1 MSERVTEN
9 FMLSDCKVFCN
20 GVFKNADV
28 SLQNGRIVISDATG
42 GGAFASDKKGKRL
55 FVFPGFADVHVHLR
69 EPGFSYKETVK
80 SGTASAARG
89 GYVSVCPMPNL
100 KPAPDSAETL
110 GQQLSIIEKDAL
122 IHVLPYGTITASRQ
136 GQALSDMESMA
147 DRVAGFSDDGSGI
160 QTEELMRK
168 AMLKAK
174 ALGKIIVAH
183 CEDMSLISKGG
194 CIHDGEYA
202 RKNGFI
208 GISSESEWKQVE
220 RDLKLVK
227 ETGCSYH
234 VCHISTKESVELIRR
249 AKAEGLDVTCE
260 TGPHY
265 LTMTDMDLKDEGRF
279 KMNPPLRS
287 EEDKKALI
295 EGLVDG
301 TVDMIATDHAPHS
314 AEEKS
319 KGLANSAMGVVGLE
333 TAFAVLYT
341 DLVRTGIITLEKL
354 VEVMSIAPANR
365 FSLPVGYENG
375 SMCVFELNTEY
386 TVDPKDFVS
395 MGKATPFESKRV
407 YGTCKMTV
415 YNGKVVYKEE
425 NQK

>member
-1 MSERVTEN
+1 MTDTVR
-9 FMLSDCKVFCN
+9 LSDCKVYKDGTF
-20 GVFKNADV
+20 VDASVTVD
-28 SLQNGRIVISDATG
+28 NGRIIISEQSG
-42 GGAFASDKKGKRL
+42 GGVFSSGTNKKAL
-55 FVFPGFADVHVHLR
+55 YVFPGFADVHVHLR

-100 KPAPDSAETL
+100 NPAPDSL
-110 GQQLSIIEKDAL
+110 GNLSEQLAIIERDAC
-122 IHVLPYGTITASRQ
+122 IHVLPYGTITKGRK
-136 GQALSDMESMA
+136 GEELSDMGSMA
-147 DRVAGFSDDGSGI
+147 SKVAGFSDDGSGI

-174 ALGKIIVAH
+174 ALGKMIVAH
-183 CEDMSLISKGG
+183 CEDMSLIKKGG

-202 RKNGFI
+202 KENGYV

-227 ETGCSYH
+227 ETGCKYH
-234 VCHISTKESVELIRR
+234 VCHISTKETVELIRK

-265 LTMTDMDLKDEGRF
+265 LTMTDMDLQDLGRF
-279 KMNPPLRS
+279 KMNPPIRS
-287 EEDKKALI
+287 EADRKALVDGVI
-295 EGLVDG
+295 DG

-319 KGLANSAMGVVGLE
+319 RGLEGSAMGVVGLE

-341 DLVRTGIITLEKL
+341 DLVKTGVITLEKL
-354 VEVMSIAPANR
+354 IEVLSIAPVNR
-365 FSLPVGYENG
+365 FSLPVGYEKG
-375 SMCVFELNTEY
+375 TMCVFELDTEY
-386 TVDPKDFVS
+386 TVDPSEFLS
-395 MGKATPFESKRV
+395 MGKATPFENKKVFGR
-407 YGTCKMTV
+407 CEMTV
-415 YNGKVVYKEE
+415 YNGKVAYKA
-425 NQK
+425 